1 MSGKIHLRFYE
12 ELNDCLP
19 PGKRK
24 VDFEHAFEGDL
35 SILDLLRVFNIPPE
49 KVDLVLAD
57 GTSVDFSHR
66 LRDGE
71 RISLYPVFELLDIR
85 SVSRLRPIPLRET
98 KFLAGA
104 GLHGLVRNLRLCG
117 FDTCETGNAGPDE
130 LIRLAEAEGRI
141 LLLRGAVAARQGA
154 ASRIWCVRAEKPR
167 LQLLELLVALDLF
180 RSFTPLSRCPSCN
193 HPLGRS
199 GKEGEEPGGQSPRPL
214 QLPLRCD
221 SCGRQ
226 VSQGPHLN
234 RVLRWLEQSIRS
246 RTGTL

>member
-12 ELNDCLP
+12 ELNDYLP

-24 VDFEHAFEGDL
+24 VEFEHAFEGHL

-104 GLHGLVRNLRLCG
+104 GLHGLARHLRLCG
-117 FDTCETGNAGPDE
+117 FDTCERENAGPDE

-141 LLLRGAVAARQGA
+141 LLLRGAGVSRQGA
-154 ASRIWCVRAEKPR
+154 ASRIWCARVGKPR
-167 LQLLELLVALDLF
+167 LQLLEVLEGLDLF
-180 RSFTPLSRCPSCN
+180 RSIIPLSRCPSCN
-193 HPLGRS
+193 HPLGLS
-199 GKEGEEPGGQSPRPL
+199 GKQGEEQAGQPARPL
-214 QLPLRCD
+214 QLPLRCF

-226 VSQGPHLN
+226 LGQGPHFDRL
-234 RVLRWLEQSIRS
+234 LRWLERVTGS
-246 RTGTL
+246 RTGS